1 MMDLYVEEDLSDEC
15 MLSKTKDIGSQNEF
29 GKDDGSDADLESV
42 GKGRNPGMS
51 NTVTEALIRKMGS
64 GGGLEALDG
73 TTSLHDK
80 ERFWAGLLEELKP
93 YGDVGAKDTKG
104 LKSRWSNLCAKYKK
118 AKQVSN
124 KSGSGGKKFFF
135 YDLMHEQ
142 VGMRP
147 RFTCSALVDSSNP
160 KAITKVNVRQGQ
172 LPRTSLPAS
181 KCSKT
186 GSFVSPGGSC
196 LHGSGSD
203 SELEGKL
210 PTPCVKSPR
219 SSDEDRRNRGA
230 RKTVQERHLSENKKS
245 RKLLEKH
252 ANDMS
257 GFMASLLDQGN
268 EMKNTL
274 QKAVTNQEEFNNNFF
289 KYLSSRK

>member
-1 MMDLYVEEDLSDEC
+1 MMDLYAEEDLSDEC

-73 TTSLHDK
+73 TTLLHDK

-124 KSGSGGKKFFF
+124 KSGSGGEKFFF
-135 YDLMHEQ
+135 YD
-142 VGMRP
+142 
-147 RFTCSALVDSSNP
+147 C
-160 KAITKVNVRQGQ
+160 
-172 LPRTSLPAS
+172 TS
-181 KCSKT
+181 K
-186 GSFVSPGGSC
+186 
-196 LHGSGSD
+196 
-203 SELEGKL
+203 LE
-210 PTPCVKSPR
+210 
-219 SSDEDRRNRGA
+219 
-230 RKTVQERHLSENKKS
+230 
-245 RKLLEKH
+245 
-252 ANDMS
+252 
-257 GFMASLLDQGN
+257 
-268 EMKNTL
+268 
-274 QKAVTNQEEFNNNFF
+274 
-289 KYLSSRK
+289 